1 MFRSLF
7 TAATGMYAQQLN
19 VDVIAHNLANVNTTG
34 FKKGRAEFQDLIYQN
49 IINPGAPSD
58 DGTQYPSGIQIGL
71 GVRPIAVAK
80 FFTAGDLI
88 NTGNDLDLAIDGDG
102 FFQVTLPDGTIAY
115 TRAGNFRVDRDGRI
129 VTNDGYPI
137 EPGITVPAD
146 AIKITVGADGRV
158 TVQQPGTVAPVE
170 IGTIELARFINP
182 GGLLAIGKNLFLETD
197 ASGAP
202 TTGAPGT
209 EGRGTIVQGF
219 LEMSNVNVVEELAN
233 LIIAQRAFDI
243 NSRAIQTS
251 DEMLQ
256 TVAGL
261 KR

>member
-1 MFRSLF
+1 MLRSLF

-19 VDVIAHNLANVNTTG
+19 VDVISHNLANVNTTG
-34 FKKGRAEFQDLIYQN
+34 FKKSRAEFQDLIYQTM
-49 IINPGAPSD
+49 IQPGAPSD
-58 DGTQYPSGIQIGL
+58 DGTQYPSGIQVGL
-71 GVRPIAVAK
+71 GVRPVAVAK
-80 FFTAGDLI
+80 FFTPGDLI
-88 NTGNDLDLAIDGDG
+88 NTGNNLDLAIDGEG

-115 TRAGNFRVDRDGRI
+115 TRAGNFRLDRDGRI
-129 VTNDGYPI
+129 VTNDGYPL

-146 AIKITVGADGRV
+146 ATGITVGGDGRV
-158 TVQQPGTVAPVE
+158 TVTQPGTVAPVE

-182 GGLLAIGKNLFLETD
+182 GGLKAIGKNLFLETD

-219 LEMSNVNVVEELAN
+219 LEMSNVNIVEELAN

-243 NSRAIQTS
+243 NSKAVQTS

-256 TVAGL
+256 TVSAI

>member
-1 MFRSLF
+1 MLRSLF

-19 VDVIAHNLANVNTTG
+19 VDVISHNLANVNTTG
-34 FKKGRAEFQDLIYQN
+34 FKKGRAEFQDLIYQT
-49 IINPGAPSD
+49 IIQPGAPSD
-58 DGTQYPSGIQIGL
+58 DGTQYPSGIQVGL
-71 GVRPIAVAK
+71 GVRPVAVAK
-80 FFTAGDLI
+80 FFTTGDLV
-88 NTGNDLDLAIDGDG
+88 NTGNSLDLAIDGEG
-102 FFQVTLPDGTIAY
+102 FFQVTLPDGTVAY
-115 TRAGNFRVDRDGRI
+115 TRAGNLRIDRDGRI

-146 AIKITVGADGRV
+146 ATSITVGGDGRV
-158 TVQQPGTVAPVE
+158 TVTQPGTVTPVE

-182 GGLLAIGKNLFLETD
+182 GGLRAIGKNLFLETD

-202 TTGAPGT
+202 TTGTPGT

-219 LEMSNVNVVEELAN
+219 LEMSNVNIVEELAN

-243 NSRAIQTS
+243 NSKAVQTS

-256 TVAGL
+256 TVSAL

>member
-1 MFRSLF
+1 MLRSLF

-19 VDVIAHNLANVNTTG
+19 VDVISHNLANVNTTG
-34 FKKGRAEFQDLIYQN
+34 FKKSRAEFQDLIYQTM
-49 IINPGAPSD
+49 IQPGAPSD

-71 GVRPIAVAK
+71 GVRPVAVAK
-80 FFTAGDLI
+80 FFTPGDLI
-88 NTGNDLDLAIDGDG
+88 NTGNNLDLAIDGEG

-115 TRAGNFRVDRDGRI
+115 TRAGNFRLDRDGRI
-129 VTNDGYPI
+129 VTNDGYPL

-146 AIKITVGADGRV
+146 ATGITVGGDGRV
-158 TVQQPGTVAPVE
+158 TVTQPGTVAPVE

-182 GGLLAIGKNLFLETD
+182 GGLKAIGKNLFLETD
-197 ASGAP
+197 ASGAT

-219 LEMSNVNVVEELAN
+219 LEMSNVNIVEELAN

-243 NSRAIQTS
+243 NSKAVQTS

-256 TVAGL
+256 TVSAI

>member
-1 MFRSLF
+1 MLRSLF
-7 TAATGMYAQQLN
+7 TAATGMSAQQLN
-19 VDVIAHNLANVNTTG
+19 VDVISHNLANVNTTG
-34 FKKGRAEFQDLIYQN
+34 FKKGRAEFQDLIYQTM
-49 IINPGAPSD
+49 IQPGAPSD
-58 DGTQYPSGIQIGL
+58 DGTQYPSGIQVGL
-71 GVRPIAVAK
+71 GVRPVAVAK
-80 FFTAGDLI
+80 FFTPGDLV
-88 NTGNDLDLAIDGDG
+88 NTGNSLDLAIDGEG

-115 TRAGNFRVDRDGRI
+115 TRAGNLRVDRDGRI

-146 AIKITVGADGRV
+146 ATSITIGGDGRV
-158 TVQQPGTVAPVE
+158 TVTQPGTVAPVE
-170 IGTIELARFINP
+170 IGTIELARFINS
-182 GGLLAIGKNLFLETD
+182 GGLKAIGKNLFLETD

-202 TTGAPGT
+202 TTGTPGT

-219 LEMSNVNVVEELAN
+219 LEMSNVNIVEELAN

-243 NSRAIQTS
+243 NSKAVQTS

-256 TVAGL
+256 TVSAL

>member
-1 MFRSLF
+1 MLRSLF

-19 VDVIAHNLANVNTTG
+19 VDVISHNLANLNTTG

-49 IINPGAPSD
+49 IIQPGAPSD

-80 FFTAGDLI
+80 FFTPGELI
-88 NTGNDLDLAIDGDG
+88 NTGNSLDIAIDGEG
-102 FFQVTLPDGTIAY
+102 FFQVTMPDGTIAY
-115 TRAGNFRVDRDGRI
+115 TRAGNFRIDRDGRI

-146 AIKITVGADGRV
+146 ALSITVGADGRV
-158 TVQQPGTVAPVE
+158 TVLQPGTTAPVE
-170 IGTIELARFINP
+170 IGTIELARFINS
-182 GGLLAIGKNLFLETD
+182 GGLKAIGKNLFLETD

-209 EGRGTIVQGF
+209 EGRGTLVQGF

-243 NSRAIQTS
+243 NSKAVQSS

-256 TVAGL
+256 TVVAL

>member
-1 MFRSLF
+1 MLRSLF

-19 VDVIAHNLANVNTTG
+19 LDVISHNLANVNTTG
-34 FKKGRAEFQDLIYQN
+34 FKKNRAEFQDLLYQN
-49 IINPGAPSD
+49 IIQPGAPSD
-58 DGTQYPSGIQIGL
+58 DGTQYPSGIQIGH
-71 GVRPIAVAK
+71 GVKPVAVAK
-80 FFTAGDLI
+80 FFNTGDLI
-88 NTGNDLDLAIDGDG
+88 NTGNPLDLAIDGEG
-102 FFQVTLPDGTIAY
+102 FFQVTMPDGTIAY
-115 TRAGNFRVDRDGRI
+115 TRAGNFRLDKDGRI
-129 VTNDGYPI
+129 VTADGYPI

-146 AIKITVGADGRV
+146 AIRITVGADGRV

-182 GGLLAIGKNLFLETD
+182 GGLQAIGKNLFLETD

-209 EGRGTIVQGF
+209 EGRGTIIQGF
-219 LEMSNVNVVEELAN
+219 LEMSNVNIVEELAN
-233 LIIAQRAFDI
+233 MIIAQRAFEI
-243 NSRAIQTS
+243 NSKAVQTS

-256 TVAGL
+256 TVSTL

>member
-1 MFRSLF
+1 MLRSLF

-19 VDVIAHNLANVNTTG
+19 VDVISHNLANVNTTG
-34 FKKGRAEFQDLIYQN
+34 FKKSRAEFQDLIYQTM
-49 IINPGAPSD
+49 IQPGAPSD

-71 GVRPIAVAK
+71 GVRPVAVAK
-80 FFTAGDLI
+80 FFTPGDLI
-88 NTGNDLDLAIDGDG
+88 NTGNNLDLAIDGEG

-115 TRAGNFRVDRDGRI
+115 TRAGNFRLDRDGRI
-129 VTNDGYPI
+129 VTNDGYPL

-146 AIKITVGADGRV
+146 ATGITVGGDGRV
-158 TVQQPGTVAPVE
+158 TVTQPGTVAPVE

-182 GGLLAIGKNLFLETD
+182 GGLKAIGKNLFLETD

-219 LEMSNVNVVEELAN
+219 LEMSNVNIVEELAN

-243 NSRAIQTS
+243 NSKAVQTS

-256 TVAGL
+256 TVSAI

>member
-1 MFRSLF
+1 MLRSLF

-19 VDVIAHNLANVNTTG
+19 VDVISHNLANVNTTG
-34 FKKGRAEFQDLIYQN
+34 FKKSRAEFQDLIYQTM
-49 IINPGAPSD
+49 IQPGAPSD

-71 GVRPIAVAK
+71 GVRPVAVAK
-80 FFTAGDLI
+80 FFTPGDLI
-88 NTGNDLDLAIDGDG
+88 NTGNNLDLAIDGEG

-115 TRAGNFRVDRDGRI
+115 TRAGNFRLDRDGRI
-129 VTNDGYPI
+129 VTNDGYPL

-146 AIKITVGADGRV
+146 ATGITVGGDGRV
-158 TVQQPGTVAPVE
+158 TVTQPGTVAPVE

-182 GGLLAIGKNLFLETD
+182 GGLKAIGKNLFLETD

-219 LEMSNVNVVEELAN
+219 LEMSNVNIVEELAN

-243 NSRAIQTS
+243 NSKAVQTS

-256 TVAGL
+256 SVSAI

>member
-1 MFRSLF
+1 MLRSLF

-19 VDVIAHNLANVNTTG
+19 VDVISHNLANVNTSG
-34 FKKGRAEFQDLIYQN
+34 FKKSRAEFQDLIYQTM
-49 IINPGAPSD
+49 IQPGAPSD
-58 DGTQYPSGIQIGL
+58 DGTQYPSGIQVGL
-71 GVRPIAVAK
+71 GVRPVAVAK
-80 FFTAGDLI
+80 FFTPGDLI
-88 NTGNDLDLAIDGDG
+88 NTGNNLDLAIDGEG

-115 TRAGNFRVDRDGRI
+115 TRAGNFRLDRDGRI
-129 VTNDGYPI
+129 VTNDGYPL

-146 AIKITVGADGRV
+146 ASGITVGGDGRV
-158 TVQQPGTVAPVE
+158 TVTQPGTVAPVE

-182 GGLLAIGKNLFLETD
+182 GGLKAIGKNLFLETD

-219 LEMSNVNVVEELAN
+219 LEMSNVNIVEELAN

-243 NSRAIQTS
+243 NSKAVQTS

-256 TVAGL
+256 SVSAI

>member
-1 MFRSLF
+1 MLRSLF
-7 TAATGMYAQQLN
+7 TASTGMYAQQLN

-34 FKKGRAEFQDLIYQN
+34 FKKSRAEFQDLIYQT
-49 IINPGAPSD
+49 IIQPGAPSD
-58 DGTQYPSGIQIGL
+58 DGTQYPSGIQVGL
-71 GVRPIAVAK
+71 GVRPVAVAK
-80 FFTAGDLI
+80 FFTPGDI
-88 NTGNDLDLAIDGDG
+88 VNTGNSLDLAIDGEG
-102 FFQVTLPDGTIAY
+102 FFQVTLPDGTVAY

-146 AIKITVGADGRV
+146 ATSITIGGDGRV
-158 TVQQPGTVAPVE
+158 TVTQPGTVAPVE

-182 GGLLAIGKNLFLETD
+182 GGLRAIGKNLFLETD

-202 TTGAPGT
+202 TTGTPGT

-219 LEMSNVNVVEELAN
+219 LEMSNVNIVEELAN

-243 NSRAIQTS
+243 NSKAVQTS

-256 TVAGL
+256 TVSAM
-261 KR
+261 RR

>member
-1 MFRSLF
+1 MLRSLF

-19 VDVIAHNLANVNTTG
+19 VDVISHNLANVNTTG
-34 FKKGRAEFQDLIYQN
+34 FKKGRAEFQDLLYQT
-49 IINPGAPSD
+49 IITPGAPSD
-58 DGTQYPSGIQIGL
+58 DGTQYPSGIQVGL
-71 GVRPIAVAK
+71 GVRPVAVAK
-80 FFTAGDLI
+80 FFTTGDLI
-88 NTGNDLDLAIDGDG
+88 NTGNALDLAIDGEG
-102 FFQVTLPDGTIAY
+102 FFQITLPDGTIAY
-115 TRAGNFRVDRDGRI
+115 TRAGNFRLDKDGRI

-146 AIKITVGADGRV
+146 ATQITVGGDGRV
-158 TVQQPGTVAPVE
+158 TVLQPGTVTPVE

-182 GGLLAIGKNLFLETD
+182 GGLKSIGKNLFLETD

-202 TTGAPGT
+202 TTGTPGT
-209 EGRGTIVQGF
+209 EGRGTIVQAF
-219 LEMSNVNVVEELAN
+219 LEMSNVNIVEELAN

-243 NSRAIQTS
+243 NSKSVQTS

-256 TVAGL
+256 TTVAL